1 MQRKI
6 DSPTQPDRK
15 RQAAV
20 AIARA
25 LLPATE
31 LMDGAGIKTVLHA
44 ESLIS
49 RLVPE
54 ALSGWQKAHLVLS
67 QAARLSTGKALHD
80 LPPEKAEELVE
91 YWATLPGLRQILFG
105 LGSIYKVAHFDLPDL
120 KGSLREPL
128 RVISAPERNRW
139 ESQIVR
145 GEDLDE
151 SEEIN
156 CDVVVVGTGA
166 GGAVVGRH
174 LADRGHAVVF
184 LEEGEHVRRHEFP
197 GNFQAT
203 VEQLYRNVFSLG
215 NQMMMISQGRLVGGS
230 TAVNTGTSFRPP
242 PWVMDRWC
250 EEFGS
255 DDFRQEALDPYYSRV
270 ESILHVEPADV
281 RYAGPPHAIFHRGA
295 QALGWHVDTI
305 NRNAPGCRGEGM
317 CDNGCPTDARR
328 STLVAYLPGALERGN
343 MIFSGVRADR
353 VLMSA
358 GRAIGIE
365 GIALDR
371 KGRPVPTKQGGH
383 KRIVVKA
390 ATVILAGGATATPQF
405 LLKQRLGN
413 SSGQVGRNLTLHPS
427 GPTVGLFD
435 EVVDGH
441 KFIPQTAYSHEFLKE
456 GIMLLSAQ
464 ADANMLPP
472 TTPLLGRRLMQV
484 FKQSRHLACV
494 GFLLEDSA
502 RGRIR
507 LGPGGRTILTY
518 NLTSKDVQR
527 MQRAQVRLTDLL
539 LAAGAREVYP
549 GVMPSMTIFDRAGVD
564 RLAKSK
570 LSAGDFLLTS
580 YHPLGTVRMSP
591 SAAHGV
597 VDLDH
602 AVHDVP
608 GLYVVDGSTVSGP
621 LGVNPQLT
629 VMALATRA
637 ADRIALRID

>member
-1 MQRKI
+1 MQRKV
-6 DSPTQPDRK
+6 DTPPARQDT
-15 RQAAV
+15 RQAAI

-25 LLPATE
+25 LLPASE
-31 LMDGAGIKTVLHA
+31 EMEGAGIRTVLHA
-44 ESLIS
+44 EGFIS
-49 RLVPE
+49 RAAPE
-54 ALSGWQKAHLVLS
+54 FLGAWQKAHVALS
-67 QAARLSTGKALHD
+67 EAARLSTGNALHQ
-80 LPPEKAEELVE
+80 LSPERAEELVE
-91 YWATLPGLRQILFG
+91 RWMGMPLLRNALFA

-120 KGSLREPL
+120 RGSVREL
-128 RVISAPERNRW
+128 RVVQAPERFRW

-151 SEEIN
+151 EEIS

-197 GNFQAT
+197 GNFQGT
-203 VEQLYRNVFSLG
+203 VEQLYKNVVSLG
-215 NQMMMISQGRLVGGS
+215 NQSMMISQGRLVGGS

-242 PWVMDRWC
+242 RWVMDRWC

-255 DDFRQEALDPYYSRV
+255 ADFSADALDPYYARV
-270 ESILHVEPADV
+270 ENILQVEPADV
-281 RYAGPPHAIFHRGA
+281 RYAGPTYDIFRRGA
-295 QALGWHVDTI
+295 TALGWHSDTI
-305 NRNAPGCRGEGM
+305 KRNAPGCRGEGM

-328 STLVAYLPGALERGN
+328 STLIAYLPGALERGN
-343 MIFSGVRADR
+343 MVFSGVRAER
-353 VLMSA
+353 VLTSG

-365 GIALDR
+365 GVALDR
-371 KGRPVPTKQGGH
+371 SGKPVRGKNGAD

-390 ATVILAGGATATPQF
+390 PTVILSGGAMATPQF

-413 SSGQVGRNLTLHPS
+413 SSGELGRNLTLHPS
-427 GPTVGLFD
+427 GPTVGLMD

-441 KFIPQTAYSHEFLKE
+441 KYIPQTAYSHEFLKD
-456 GIMLLSAQ
+456 GMMLLSAQ
-464 ADANMLPP
+464 ADANMMPP
-472 TTPLLGRRLMQV
+472 VVPIFGRRLMQI
-484 FKQSRHLACV
+484 FKQHRHLMCA
-494 GFLLEDSA
+494 GFLLSDTA

-507 LGPGGRTILTY
+507 LGPGGRTVLTY
-518 NLTSKDVQR
+518 NLTKTDVER
-527 MQRAQVRLTDLL
+527 MRQGQLRVTELL

-549 GVMPSMTIFDRAGVD
+549 GIMPGMTIFDKSGVE
-564 RLAKSK
+564 RLARRK
-570 LSAGDFLLTS
+570 LSAADFVLTS
-580 YHPLGTVRMSP
+580 YHPLGTARMSP

-597 VDLDH
+597 VDLDN

-608 GLYVVDGSTVSGP
+608 GLFVVDSSTVSGP

-637 ADRIALRID
+637 ADRIGLRID

>member
-6 DSPTQPDRK
+6 DSPTKPDDS

-25 LLPATE
+25 LLPSNDQME
-31 LMDGAGIKTVLHA
+31 GAGLRTVLHA
-44 ESLIS
+44 ESFIS
-49 RLVPE
+49 RVVPE
-54 ALSGWQKAHLVLS
+54 ALPAWKKAHVVLS
-67 QAARLSTGKALHD
+67 QAARLATGSPLHE
-80 LPPEKAEELVE
+80 LSNERAEELVQR
-91 YWATLPGLRQILFG
+91 WSDMPLLRSMLFG
-105 LGSIYKVAHFDLPDL
+105 LASIYKVAHFDLPDL
-120 KGSLREPL
+120 KGALREPL
-128 RVISAPERNRW
+128 RVIQAPETFRW

-151 SEEIN
+151 EEIT

-184 LEEGEHVRRHEFP
+184 LEEGEHIRRHEFP

-203 VEQLYRNVFSLG
+203 VEQIYRNVFSLG

-242 PWVMDRWC
+242 RWVMDRWC

-255 DDFRQEALDPYYSRV
+255 DDFRPDALDPYYSRV
-270 ESILHVEPADV
+270 ETILQVEPADV
-281 RYAGPPHAIFHRGA
+281 RYAGPPHEIFHRGA
-295 QALGWHVDTI
+295 QKLGWHADTI
-305 NRNAPGCRGEGM
+305 KRNAPGCRGEGM

-328 STLVAYLPGALERGN
+328 STLIAYLPGALERGN
-343 MIFSGVRADR
+343 MVFSGVRAER
-353 VLMSA
+353 VLMSG

-365 GIALDR
+365 GVALDR
-371 KGRPVPTKQGGH
+371 KGKPVRGKSGAD

-390 ATVILAGGATATPQF
+390 ATVIMAGGAMATPQF

-413 SSGQVGRNLTLHPS
+413 SSDQLGRNLTLHPS

-441 KFIPQTAYSHEFLKE
+441 KYIPQTAYSHEFLKE

-464 ADANMLPP
+464 ADANMMPP

-484 FKQSRHLACV
+484 FKQPRHLACA
-494 GFLLEDSA
+494 GFLLADSA

-507 LGPGGRTILTY
+507 LGPGGRTLLTY
-518 NLTSKDVQR
+518 NLTRLDVER
-527 MQRAQVRLTDLL
+527 MQRAQVRVTDLL

-549 GVMPSMTIFDRAGVD
+549 GILPGMTIFDRAGVD
-564 RLAKSK
+564 RLATRK
-570 LSAGDFLLTS
+570 LAAGDFMLTS
-580 YHPLGTVRMSP
+580 YHPLGTARMSP

-608 GLYVVDGSTVSGP
+608 GLFVVDSSTVSGP

-637 ADRIALRID
+637 SDRIAQRID